1 MNTTIIIKDERKG
14 LPSRLEG
21 IESGSNDHLFSIF
34 EKLRRRSEVYR
45 SYRALIVADKSSY
58 YVFLSSMKQFCGL
71 YSSNL
76 KYFPKQEFKMLET
89 SITLI
94 STDEHNYR
102 ETVEGIA
109 FGYVLAPQSIYSEGL
124 YGICLDK
131 MCVYEKDLEFIQY
144 PPCFVDKERER
155 YFKRADS
162 MYEILTRRD

>member
-1 MNTTIIIKDERKG
+1 MSNIIIKDERLG

-21 IESGSNDHLFSIF
+21 IERGSNDHLFAIF

-58 YVFLSSMKQFCGL
+58 YLFLNSMKQFCGL

-94 STDEHNYR
+94 DTDQHNYR

-109 FGYVLAPQSIYSEGL
+109 FGYILAPQSMYSEGL
-124 YGICLDK
+124 YGLCLDK

-144 PPCFVDKERER
+144 PECFVDQERER
-155 YFKRADS
+155 YYQRADS
-162 MYEILTRRD
+162 MEKILRVRD